1 MTLSNPLNEE
11 RMEERE
17 EHSIDL
23 SEFAKGENCFDV

>member
-11 RMEERE
+11 RMEGRE
-17 EHSIDL
+17 EHFIDL